1 MLEFRGKQITV
12 GAKMFL
18 VVITGMDTWGVEP
31 ITITKI
37 TDRMVYLKYDNP
49 PKRSETFQSA
59 AFHSAWGFKPDLY
72 WTLEEAQAVSDAAS
86 IAKECDKMLSRV
98 APVGE
103 LWNPHLVPKHLLEQ
117 MHDATKAIFDWW
129 KEQPK

>member
-18 VVITGMDTWGVEP
+18 VVMTGMDTWGVEP
-31 ITITKI
+31 ITISKA

-49 PKRSETFQSA
+49 PKRSHALQSN
-59 AFHSAWGFKPDLY
+59 AFHSVGGFKPDLY
-72 WTLEEAQAVSDAAS
+72 WTPEEAQDVADGVN

-98 APVGE
+98 APIGE
-103 LWNPHLVPKHLLEQ
+103 LWNPHLVPKHLLEK

-129 KEQPK
+129 KEQSK

>member
-37 TDRMVYLKYDNP
+37 TDRMVYLKYD
-49 PKRSETFQSA
+49 RS
-59 AFHSAWGFKPDLY
+59 K
-72 WTLEEAQAVSDAAS
+72 
-86 IAKECDKMLSRV
+86 
-98 APVGE
+98 
-103 LWNPHLVPKHLLEQ
+103 
-117 MHDATKAIFDWW
+117 
-129 KEQPK
+129 